1 MDFTLTHTCYGR
13 SNLHPIGQ
21 LTHMRK
27 PDGDPEPDGVLYRT
41 EIIHY
46 RQVYLNIPDPIV
58 FIPLAVD
65 TSVRIYDDFNRLLF
79 LHAHSET
86 STLTNKLGGIGI
98 SILFDLSSRPF
109 IPLPCFIRSSR
120 QTPFLDPSLVFFP
133 PRLSAFILI
142 VVLM

>member
-1 MDFTLTHTCYGR
+1 
-13 SNLHPIGQ
+13 
-21 LTHMRK
+21 MRK

-58 FIPLAVD
+58 FMPLAVD

-79 LHAHSET
+79 LHVHSEA

-98 SILFDLSSRPF
+98 SIPLDLSSRPF

-120 QTPFLDPSLVFFP
+120 QTPLLDPSLVFFP
-133 PRLSAFILI
+133 PRSA
-142 VVLM
+142 